1 MGAYLAGPKG
11 LMHAL
16 LSPFAGMTAQTIKL
30 VNDNFYAAAAQVAA
44 NATPAFRCIVPSLP
58 ADFTARY
65 AGASSQC
72 INLEEGLSVLAQ
84 VSVHLFSLLLLHHA
98 CSQVH
103 QSWPTFV
110 PTTISPSL
118 PLLILV
124 CMGKALPLMLVCMGN
139 APPLMLVR
147 LFIWRAFRC
156 WRSFRS
162 WSSFLSFSPC
172 LLYCLSLFSLFGV
185 WGLGFVLPFLV
196 LSRAF
201 LLAFCIAFPRSLEG
215 PSTCLV

>member
-84 VSVHLFSLLLLHHA
+84 VSFHLFSLLLLHHA
-98 CSQVH
+98 CSQC
-103 QSWPTFV
+103 
-110 PTTISPSL
+110 ISPGPRLSPQQSR
-118 PLLILV
+118 PL
-124 CMGKALPLMLVCMGN
+124 CRP
-139 APPLMLVR
+139 
-147 LFIWRAFRC
+147 
-156 WRSFRS
+156 
-162 WSSFLSFSPC
+162 
-172 LLYCLSLFSLFGV
+172 
-185 WGLGFVLPFLV
+185 
-196 LSRAF
+196 
-201 LLAFCIAFPRSLEG
+201 
-215 PSTCLV
+215 